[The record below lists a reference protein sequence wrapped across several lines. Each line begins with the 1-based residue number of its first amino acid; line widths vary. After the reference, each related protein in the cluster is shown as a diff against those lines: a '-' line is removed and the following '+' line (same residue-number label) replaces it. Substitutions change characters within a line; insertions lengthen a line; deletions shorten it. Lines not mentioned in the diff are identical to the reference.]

1 MRRTARLIVTALV
14 LLAAMSVGAFAA
26 SSPAGISPRASDLP
40 KIVTALTLPASSTV
54 AVTATAP
61 TTSPSPSSGAKA
73 PGPSAASPSARA
85 GTRGPTSS
93 GSSASSG
100 SSKSDSSAAASRSDR
115 SHDSHDSDHEVV
127 APKLHESD
135 GHSGEQG
142 HSSGD

>member
-26 SSPAGISPRASDLP
+26 SSPVVLSPRASDLP

-54 AVTATAP
+54 AATATTRVTPPPSAAKAP
-61 TTSPSPSSGAKA
+61 RPAAPSPSPHSAAPGSGSSGA
-73 PGPSAASPSARA
+73 
-85 GTRGPTSS
+85 
-93 GSSASSG
+93 SASSG
-100 SSKSDSSAAASRSDR
+100 SSKSDPGATASRGDR
-115 SHDSHDSDHEVV
+115 PHDSHDSDHEVV

-135 GHSGEQG
+135 DHSGEQG